1 VNTVEL
7 RLAAGAKGV
16 VVVERSDGE
25 EKGHT
30 AVPTD
35 DWMQLRQKVMEH
47 YDLSKATRVDC
58 TNIIT
63 ALTAALED
71 R

>member
-1 VNTVEL
+1 MN
-7 RLAAGAKGV
+7 
-16 VVVERSDGE
+16 
-25 EKGHT
+25 
-30 AVPTD
+30 
-35 DWMQLRQKVMEH
+35 
-47 YDLSKATRVDC
+47 LSKATRVDC